1 MGCFSLGHTDIG
13 QNARNGPIDYCLFRE
28 KAGGGG
34 GEGVVGVGGWVG
46 RNHIRFSSPEK
57 QCKN

>member
-34 GEGVVGVGGWVG
+34 GGGGCGGRGVGGQES
-46 RNHIRFSSPEK
+46 H
-57 QCKN
+57 